1 MTNSYFIPQ
10 TPSTSTLLRE
20 LARKNQ
26 LEEGFMIHTDFQ
38 LAGKGQAGNSWE
50 SEIAQNLL
58 FSILLYPHHVAIEA
72 QFILSQLVSVAI
84 KKVLDRYCSDITV
97 KWPNDIYWKDK
108 KLAGILIES
117 SLQGA
122 KISSMV
128 IGVGLNVNQIRFLS
142 DAPNPVSL
150 RQITGEEIERA
161 TLLAEIYQEIM
172 VHYLDFETPQIRSEY
187 ARSLYR
193 KDAPHLFNDGEAT
206 FEATLQGVE
215 PDGRL
220 LLETAKKELRTFYFK
235 EISFVI

>member
-1 MTNSYFIPQ
+1 MTNPYFIPQ

-58 FSILLYPHHVAIEA
+58 FSILFYPHHVAIEA

-150 RQITGEEIERA
+150 RQITREEIDRP

-172 VHYLDFETPQIRSEY
+172 VHYLDFDTPHIREEY

-193 KDAPHLFNDGEAT
+193 KDALHLFNDGLST
-206 FEATLQGVE
+206 FAATLKGVE

-220 LLETAKKELRTFYFK
+220 LLETTQNELRSFYFK
-235 EISFVI
+235 EIAFVI